1 MSLPVVVG
9 PDTDA
14 AAVDAGDALDAA
26 RDFHGAIGFGLAVD
40 IASQADDAV
49 DGLDIEFQ
57 SGYVA
62 GGEQVR
68 LHLGGDPGVVDRLVG
83 FALGHLA
90 IVAFLGIGIVRG
102 SRAHRT
108 GQQRN
113 GEDSQ
118 GGTGSGRRHA
128 VSPWVRACPLHA
140 IAGKLGEQE

>member
-1 MSLPVVVG
+1 MRSARNAQHSLHARAKKAPAKRGPVSRWQERPAGLATGSAIGAVVVG

-57 SGYVA
+57 SEYVA
-62 GGEQVR
+62 GGGQVR

-90 IVAFLGIGIVRG
+90 IVAFLGIGIGRG
-102 SRAHRT
+102 SR
-108 GQQRN
+108 
-113 GEDSQ
+113 
-118 GGTGSGRRHA
+118 
-128 VSPWVRACPLHA
+128 
-140 IAGKLGEQE
+140 